1 MIRNELTKP
10 FILKSLSLPGR
21 VVMAPMTRSRSPHNI
36 PGPDVAQYYRRRAE
50 NNVSLIITEGT
61 VVDPAGH
68 AYPDVP
74 NFFGKEAL
82 QGWKKIVE
90 KVHEVGGKIF
100 PQLWHAGSVR
110 QIGMPPDPSVPGYGP
125 SPILHPSIKEG
136 EPPNAMSINDIESV
150 ISAFGKAAKVAKQI
164 GFDGVELHGAHGYLN
179 EFDLIAVGRALLAD
193 PEWVTKVIDDRFEE
207 INSFTMESLNTL
219 Y

>member
-36 PGPDVAQYYRRRAE
+36 PGPDDAQYYRRRAE

-74 NFFGKEAL
+74 NFSGKEAL
-82 QGWKKIVE
+82 QGWKK
-90 KVHEVGGKIF
+90 
-100 PQLWHAGSVR
+100 
-110 QIGMPPDPSVPGYGP
+110 
-125 SPILHPSIKEG
+125 
-136 EPPNAMSINDIESV
+136 
-150 ISAFGKAAKVAKQI
+150 
-164 GFDGVELHGAHGYLN
+164 
-179 EFDLIAVGRALLAD
+179 
-193 PEWVTKVIDDRFEE
+193 
-207 INSFTMESLNTL
+207 
-219 Y
+219 